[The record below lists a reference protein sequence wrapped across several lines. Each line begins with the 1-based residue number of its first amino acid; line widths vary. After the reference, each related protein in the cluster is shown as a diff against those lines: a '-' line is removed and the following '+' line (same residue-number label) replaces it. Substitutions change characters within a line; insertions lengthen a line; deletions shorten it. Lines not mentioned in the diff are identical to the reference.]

1 MAEDDGNGNRRSI
14 PEMSVDTRLLIE
26 RLSRVEIG
34 DFVSYKELSEVIGRD
49 VQGAARGN
57 LTTARHR
64 LEVDDAIQFG
74 PVVGKGLTRLDA
86 LGVMGGSDG
95 RIRHCNRTMNK
106 EARRLAR
113 IDPETVPKEKR
124 PELHIKAAHVQI
136 LGHLSKPKTQ
146 KKLEAKLA
154 GSDALP
160 MAKLLEAVRETL

>member
-1 MAEDDGNGNRRSI
+1 
-14 PEMSVDTRLLIE
+14 
-26 RLSRVEIG
+26 
-34 DFVSYKELSEVIGRD
+34 
-49 VQGAARGN
+49 
-57 LTTARHR
+57 
-64 LEVDDAIQFG
+64 
-74 PVVGKGLTRLDA
+74 
-86 LGVMGGSDG
+86 MGGSDG